1 MAKGIKTG
9 GREAGTPNRLT
20 SEIRT
25 ALKEYIYVELQK
37 LPDYLAELPTKDRLE
52 ILLKLCNFVLPKVE
66 PVKFD
71 KGEPNNGIDWFV
83 H

>member
-9 GREAGTPNRLT
+9 GRETGTPNRLT
-20 SEIRT
+20 SELRT

-52 ILLKLCNFVLPKVE
+52 ILLKLCSFVLPKVE

-71 KGEPNNGIDWFV
+71 KGEPVDSKDWWTR
-83 H
+83 